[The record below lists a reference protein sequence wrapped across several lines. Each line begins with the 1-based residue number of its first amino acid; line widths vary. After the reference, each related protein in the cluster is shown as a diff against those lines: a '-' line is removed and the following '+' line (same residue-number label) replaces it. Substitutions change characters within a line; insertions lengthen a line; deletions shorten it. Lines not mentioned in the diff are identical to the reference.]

1 MAVSKTVRKSIER
14 ASISFKL
21 DDGTEAGEVIIEN
34 ERLKSTIQFMNQKLR
49 VGKDY
54 IVTLENKIEGFQ
66 LAINGM
72 NKLHDEEL

>member
-34 ERLKSTIQFMNQKLR
+34 ERLKSTI
-49 VGKDY
+49 
-54 IVTLENKIEGFQ
+54 
-66 LAINGM
+66 
-72 NKLHDEEL
+72 